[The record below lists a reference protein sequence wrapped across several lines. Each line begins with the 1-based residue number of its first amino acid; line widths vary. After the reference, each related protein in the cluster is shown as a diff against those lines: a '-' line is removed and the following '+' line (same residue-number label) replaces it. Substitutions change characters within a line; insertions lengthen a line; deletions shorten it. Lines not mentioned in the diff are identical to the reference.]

1 MRTPLVIL
9 ASGCL
14 LAFTGCGSSTA
25 APQPANRSSSASAV
39 PQLNTVKPVRTK
51 LARVTEQPG
60 QVEAFEQ
67 APLFARVSGYVE
79 QLHVDLGDRVKKG
92 QALAQLAAPELEDDV
107 KQKDALVAQCK
118 AEHAQAKAAQIAAE
132 ARIET
137 AAAGIREA
145 QAGHERAEAN
155 LLRAQDELKRVDEL
169 VRSSSVAAQLGDEAR
184 YAARAA
190 DAGRQESTA
199 KIASAK
205 ALLSESR
212 AIADKAKADVTAAE
226 ARVNVASAELD
237 HARTMFS
244 YTTIAAPFDGVISVR
259 NVDVGHYIPIGAE
272 NNRKP
277 LFTVVHADTVRVF
290 LEVPEAEAVYTQP
303 GDAAVVR
310 VPAMGN
316 SRFIGKVT
324 RISSELSPSNRT
336 LRTEIDLPNAEGKL
350 IPGMYVLAAVTVEE
364 RPEVLTLPLTAIATD
379 TAGESSCF
387 VVEDKKLSRKSI
399 KVGLQ
404 AGLLIEI
411 VSGLSSDEDVVK
423 VQNAALADG
432 QVAESVPGT

>member
-1 MRTPLVIL
+1 MRTSLVLLI
-9 ASGCL
+9 SGCL
-14 LAFTGCGSSTA
+14 LAFTGCGSSAA
-25 APQPANRSSSASAV
+25 APQPAGGSKGAGAV
-39 PQLNTVKPVRTK
+39 PQLGTVKPVRTK
-51 LARVTEQPG
+51 LTRITEQPG

-67 APLFARVSGYVE
+67 APLFARVAGYVE
-79 QLHVDLGDRVKKG
+79 KLHVDLGDRVKKG
-92 QALAQLAAPELEDDV
+92 QTLAQLTAPELEDDV
-107 KQKDALVAQCK
+107 KQRVALVAQCN
-118 AEHAQAKAAQIAAE
+118 AEHAQALAAQIAAE

-155 LLRAQDELKRVDEL
+155 WLRSQDELKRVEEL

-184 YAARAA
+184 YASRAA
-190 DAGRQESTA
+190 DAGRQEATA

-226 ARVNVASAELD
+226 SRVKVASAELD
-237 HARTMFS
+237 HARTMLS

-272 NNRKP
+272 NQRKP

-290 LEVPEAEAVYTQP
+290 LDVPEAEAVYTQP

-324 RISSELSPSNRT
+324 RISSTLSSSNRT
-336 LRTEIDLPNAEGKL
+336 LRTEIDLPNPEGKL
-350 IPGMYVLAAVTVEE
+350 IPGMYVLAAVTVED
-364 RPEVLTLPLTAIATD
+364 RGEVLTLPLTAIATD
-379 TAGESSCF
+379 AGGQSSCF
-387 VVEDKKLSRKSI
+387 VVADKKLTRKSI

-411 VSGLSSDEDVVK
+411 VSGLSGDEDVVK

-432 QVAESVPGT
+432 QAAESVPGT